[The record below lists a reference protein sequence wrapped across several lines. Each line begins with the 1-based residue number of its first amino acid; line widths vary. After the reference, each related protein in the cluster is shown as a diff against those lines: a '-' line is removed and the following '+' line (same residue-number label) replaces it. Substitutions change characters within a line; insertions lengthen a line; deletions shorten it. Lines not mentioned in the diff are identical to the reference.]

1 MYGYDLDFSLCGA
14 NITNLTLNVNF
25 LNYLHHYL
33 KHTKIYPST
42 NPTLSQSLHPTL
54 RTSGLQ
60 SGAVEPP
67 LKWFWA
73 RKKGELA
80 MSRMG

>member
-1 MYGYDLDFSLCGA
+1 MI
-14 NITNLTLNVNF
+14 NIFRFT
-25 LNYLHHYL
+25 
-33 KHTKIYPST
+33 I
-42 NPTLSQSLHPTL
+42 QDESLHPTT

-60 SGAVEPP
+60 SGAAEPP
-67 LKWFWA
+67 VKWFWA